1 MANEMNRLII
11 ENFESL
17 CGMYW
22 SQNRYDLLRTHE
34 IATKMLSECE
44 CVITPSKPILTVSE
58 FDGVNTRNK
67 VLKILQS
74 SRDLDEVIDFKKHT
88 NYHSIMNAYRK
99 ERRTSSKN

>member
-1 MANEMNRLII
+1 MVNGMNLLII

-17 CGMYW
+17 CGLYW

-44 CVITPSKPILTVSE
+44 FVITPSKPILTVSE

-67 VLKILQS
+67 VLKILLS
-74 SRDLDEVIDFKKHT
+74 NRDLDEVIDFKKHT
-88 NYHSIMNAYRK
+88 NYHSTMNAYRK
-99 ERRTSSKN
+99 ERASSKN